1 MKKSILSFKA
11 FMNEELSLVGPPGG
25 PGMPQMAMPPGGM
38 PSPGMPSKKGKK
50 GMKGVSQQQQQQP
63 VDPLKPLPY
72 QGFTNTPET
81 EAEIRELIVKDFDNP
96 NTLENEQ
103 PENANWQT
111 LNTSQG
117 NAYTREVIKL
127 KGLHGMR

>member
-25 PGMPQMAMPPGGM
+25 PGMPQMAMPPDGM
-38 PSPGMPSKKGKK
+38 PAPGMPSKKGKK
-50 GMKGVSQQQQQQP
+50 GMKGMAPP

-72 QGFTNTPET
+72 QGFTNTPKT
-81 EAEIRELIVKDFDNP
+81 EAEIRELIALDYDNP
-96 NTLENEQ
+96 TTLDKEQ
-103 PENANWQT
+103 PENASWQT
-111 LNTSQG
+111 LNTAQG
-117 NAYTREVIKL
+117 NAYTREVMRL

>member
-11 FMNEELSLVGPPGG
+11 FMNEELALVGPPGG
-25 PGMPQMAMPPGGM
+25 PGMPQMGMPQGGM
-38 PSPGMPSKKGKK
+38 PAPGIPPKKGKK
-50 GMKGVSQQQQQQP
+50 GMKGMPQQEP
-63 VDPLKPLPY
+63 MDPLKPLPY

-103 PENANWQT
+103 PENASWQT
-111 LNTSQG
+111 LNTAQG
-117 NAYTREVIKL
+117 NAYTREVMRL

>member
-11 FMNEELSLVGPPGG
+11 FMNEELALVGPQGG
-25 PGMPQMAMPPGGM
+25 PGMPQMGMPSGGM
-38 PSPGMPSKKGKK
+38 PAPSMPSKKGKK
-50 GMKGVSQQQQQQP
+50 GIKGMP
-63 VDPLKPLPY
+63 PEDPLKPLPY

-81 EAEIRELIVKDFDNP
+81 EAEIRELIALDYDNP
-96 NTLENEQ
+96 TTSETEQ
-103 PENANWQT
+103 PENASWQT

-117 NAYTREVIKL
+117 NAYTREVMRL

>member
-11 FMNEELSLVGPPGG
+11 FINEELSLVGPPGG

-38 PSPGMPSKKGKK
+38 PAPGIPPKKCKK
-50 GMKGVSQQQQQQP
+50 GMKGMPQQEP
-63 VDPLKPLPY
+63 MDPLKPLPY

-103 PENANWQT
+103 PENASWQT
-111 LNTSQG
+111 LNTAQG
-117 NAYTREVIKL
+117 NAYTREVMRL

>member
-11 FMNEELSLVGPPGG
+11 FINEELALVGPPGG
-25 PGMPQMAMPPGGM
+25 PGMPQMGM
-38 PSPGMPSKKGKK
+38 PSAGMPAPGISFKKGKK
-50 GMKGVSQQQQQQP
+50 SIPKQP
-63 VDPLKPLPY
+63 ELDPLKPQPY

-81 EAEIRELIVKDFDNP
+81 EVRLKDLIVTHFDDP
-96 NTLENEQ
+96 DTVEEEIPQ
-103 PENANWQT
+103 DAKWQT

-117 NAYTREVIKL
+117 NAYTREVMRL